1 MMDAGMNAKPAR
13 ILVVEDE
20 PDMAMGLRDNL
31 QFDGYE
37 VLIASDGEEGLAMAQ
52 SDSPSLVLLDVML
65 PKLNGF
71 EVCQRLRE
79 SGFQSPILML
89 TARGQ
94 EMDKVR
100 GLELGADDYITK
112 PFGVRE
118 LLARIKASLRRHDLS
133 MSSSPRSGPE
143 ELRIGTA
150 TISFAK
156 CQIRRGRKSYPMG
169 HYESEI
175 LRIMAAR
182 QGEVIDRGALLKEIW
197 GVDNEP
203 MNRSVDN
210 HVVSLRRKI
219 ENDPTKPKHIVTV
232 HGFGYKLVT

>member
-1 MMDAGMNAKPAR
+1 MNSDPAR

-31 QFDGYE
+31 QFEGYE
-37 VLIASDGEEGLAMAQ
+37 VLIASDGEVGLAMAQ
-52 SDSPSLVLLDVML
+52 GDRPSLVLLDVML
-65 PKLNGF
+65 PKLDGF

-79 SGFQSPILML
+79 SGFRAPILML

-94 EMDKVR
+94 EIDKVR

-118 LLARIKASLRRHDLS
+118 LLARIKAALRRHEIS
-133 MSSSPRSGPE
+133 VSSPRPVTE
-143 ELRIGTA
+143 EIHIGSA
-150 TISFAK
+150 TVSFAK
-156 CQIRRGRKSYPMG
+156 SQIRRGRKSYPMG

-175 LRIMAAR
+175 LRIMAAK
-182 QGEVIDRGALLKEIW
+182 QGEVIERGALLKEIW
-197 GVDNEP
+197 GLENEP

-219 ENDPTKPKHIVTV
+219 ENDPTHPKHIVTV